1 MNKITIIENYSEIGA
16 GTRGAA
22 LGVDAMKVAALNSK
36 SDFFIK
42 HNTVQIEDSYKL
54 LNIDF
59 LHSRAKRIEYVI
71 DTFNSISDEVYD
83 VLQGYNFPV
92 VLAGD
97 HSSAGG
103 TIAGI
108 KKANPNKKLG
118 VIWIDAHADM
128 HSPYTSPSGNLHGM
142 SLATALDSD
151 NYKNRI
157 FEIDPPTK
165 EKWNELKNIADISP
179 KLLSEDLV
187 FIALRD
193 TEQPE
198 NNYISENNIKV
209 IRVDEL
215 RNRGA
220 KTIAEETLNYL
231 NKCDIIYI
239 SFDVDSMDPDLV
251 SYGTGTPVKNGLSEQ
266 EANTL
271 INSLLES
278 KKVACLEL
286 VEINPCLDNKQ
297 NTMAETA
304 FRILDSAVSVVENR

>member
-83 VLQGYNFPV
+83 VLQGYNFPI

-157 FEIDPPTK
+157 FEIDTPTK

-215 RNRGA
+215 RNRGT

-231 NKCDIIYI
+231 TKCDIIYI

-304 FRILDSAVSVVENR
+304 FRILESAVSVVENR

>member
-22 LGVDAMKVAALNSK
+22 LGVDAMKVAALNNK

-42 HNTVQIEDSYKL
+42 HNNVQIEDSYKL

-71 DTFNSISDEVYD
+71 DTFNAISDEVSD
-83 VLQGYNFPV
+83 VLQGNNFPI

-103 TIAGI
+103 TLAGI
-108 KKANPNKKLG
+108 KKANPDKKLG

-128 HSPYTSPSGNLHGM
+128 HSPYTSPTGNLHGM
-142 SLATALDSD
+142 SLATALNSD
-151 NYKNRI
+151 NYENRI
-157 FEIDPPTK
+157 FEIDIPTQK
-165 EKWNELKNIADISP
+165 KWHQLKNIADISP
-179 KLLSEDLV
+179 KILCEDLV

-198 NNYISENNIKV
+198 DNYIEDNNIKV

-215 RNRGA
+215 RNKGA
-220 KTIAEETLNYL
+220 KIIAEETLNYL
-231 NKCDIIYI
+231 SKCDIIYI
-239 SFDVDSMDPDLV
+239 SFDVDSMDPDLI

-266 EANTL
+266 ETSILINTL
-271 INSLLES
+271 LNSN
-278 KKVACLEL
+278 KIACLEV

-304 FRILDSAVSVVENR
+304 FRILESAVSVIENR

>member
-83 VLQGYNFPV
+83 VLQGYNFPI

-215 RNRGA
+215 RNRGT

-231 NKCDIIYI
+231 TKCDIIYI

-304 FRILDSAVSVVENR
+304 FRILESAVSVVENR

>member
-22 LGVDAMKVAALNSK
+22 LGVDAMKVAALNRK

-71 DTFNSISDEVYD
+71 DTFNSISEEVYD
-83 VLQGYNFPV
+83 VLQGYNFPI

-151 NYKNRI
+151 NYDNRI
-157 FEIDPPTK
+157 FEIDTPTK

-179 KLLSEDLV
+179 KLLSENLV

-209 IRVDEL
+209 VRVDEL

-220 KTIAEETLNYL
+220 ETIAEETLTYL
-231 NKCDIIYI
+231 TKCDIIYI

-266 EANTL
+266 EANIL

-278 KKVACLEL
+278 KKVACLEV

-304 FRILDSAVSVVENR
+304 FRILESAVSVVENR

>member
-71 DTFNSISDEVYD
+71 DTFNSISVEVYD

-142 SLATALDSD
+142 SLATALDLD

-157 FEIDPPTK
+157 FEIDTPTK
-165 EKWNELKNIADISP
+165 EKWNELKNIGDISP

-231 NKCDIIYI
+231 TKCDIIYI